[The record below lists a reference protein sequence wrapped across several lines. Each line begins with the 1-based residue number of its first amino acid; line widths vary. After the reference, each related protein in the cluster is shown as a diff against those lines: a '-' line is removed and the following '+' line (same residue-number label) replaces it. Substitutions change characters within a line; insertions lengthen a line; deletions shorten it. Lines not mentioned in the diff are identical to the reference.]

1 MLAEATSSSALWGK
15 KNVSIFDLV
24 WSQFTLY
31 LTGALVLSCTTFLCS
46 VVRGLRF
53 TDNFPLTLF
62 RPLFLYGEGVT
73 CNLVN
78 YKCVDQH
85 KTFITS
91 SPSLSR
97 SYKKFSIKQKNNC
110 DSSYIKYLT
119 LLSWPSTWSKQ
130 IKNCDL
136 SHEKFTMN
144 NKASC
149 LSNWPG
155 EPIIGSWGEPGQLK
169 YTHRNKLS
177 SSPGKAMFP
186 S

>member
-1 MLAEATSSSALWGK
+1 MFQY
-15 KNVSIFDLV
+15 SIEFGHISL
-24 WSQFTLY
+24 SY
-31 LTGALVLSCTTFLCS
+31 LTRALVLSSTTFLCS

-130 IKNCDL
+130 ITNCDL

-149 LSNWPG
+149 L
-155 EPIIGSWGEPGQLK
+155 EQLAGW
-169 YTHRNKLS
+169 THYRFRGGAWQTQVYS
-177 SSPGKAMFP
+177 S
-186 S
+186 